1 LDEKSRGGVLS
12 RIKILYIITL
22 SELGGAQKMVYHIAA
37 GLDPQEFDLTVACAP
52 GGELIN
58 WLSNLHQ
65 DIKIMEIPELKRNI
79 SPFNDLK
86 AFLKLYDL
94 MRKHSYHIV
103 HCHSSKAGILGR
115 LAAWKAGVPKIIFT
129 VHGWG
134 INEYQSWMVRVLYT
148 WVERFTGARSTKVVC
163 VSESDLLKARSLKLV
178 TDDKLIVIYNG
189 LPAPDNREGLLRGE
203 LGIDKDDIIVGTVAR
218 LASQKDPLFL
228 LLVAARMINNDNKIK
243 GEGRLCFVLIGDGP
257 LRPECEKFIS
267 ENNLINNV
275 FLLGTREEAAELV
288 QDFDIFVLFSRWEGL
303 PLTIIEAMLAG
314 RPVVANIVGGIGEL
328 VVHQET
334 GLLINKLDVNE
345 AEKALVNL
353 IFDPEKRLSMGYAGR
368 QRARKF
374 FSLDKMVGK
383 YRELYLS

>member
-1 LDEKSRGGVLS
+1 LEEKSRGGVLS

-22 SELGGAQKMVYHIAA
+22 SEQGGAQKIVYHIAS
-37 GLDPQEFDLTVACAP
+37 GLDPQEFDITVACAP
-52 GGELIN
+52 GGELVN

-65 DIKIMEIPELKRNI
+65 DIKIVEIPELKRNI

-86 AFLKLYDL
+86 AFLILYAL
-94 MRKHSYHIV
+94 MKKNSYHIV
-103 HCHSSKAGILGR
+103 HCHSSKAGVLGR
-115 LAAWKAGVPKIIFT
+115 MAAWKAGVPKIIFT

-134 INEYQSWMVRVLYT
+134 INEYQSRIVRFLYT
-148 WVERFTGARSTKVVC
+148 WAERFAGVCSTKVVC
-163 VSESDLLKARSLKLV
+163 VSEADLLKARSLKLV
-178 TDDKLIVIYNG
+178 TGDKLSVIYNG
-189 LPAPDNREGLLRGE
+189 LPLPETRDGLLRRE
-203 LGIDKDDIIVGTVAR
+203 LGIGNKDTIIGTVAR
-218 LASQKDPLFL
+218 LAPQKDPLFL
-228 LLVAARMINNDNKIK
+228 LEVAALMVNHDNKIT

-257 LRPECEKFIS
+257 LRSECEQF
-267 ENNLINNV
+267 INNKGLKRSV

-314 RPVVANIVGGIGEL
+314 RPVVANAVGGVGEL

-345 AEKALVNL
+345 AEKALLNL
-353 IFDPEKRLSMGYAGR
+353 ISDPGKRLSMGYAGR
-368 QRARKF
+368 QRALDLF
-374 FSLDKMVGK
+374 NVDKMVGK